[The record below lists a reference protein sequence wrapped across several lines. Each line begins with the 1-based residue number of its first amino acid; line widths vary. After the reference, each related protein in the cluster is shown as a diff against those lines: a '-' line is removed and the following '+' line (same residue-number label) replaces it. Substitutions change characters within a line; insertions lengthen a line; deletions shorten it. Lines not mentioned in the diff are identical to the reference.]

1 MLEVVTMKEIDA
13 IFAVTDGL
21 GIHRESLVIPLGP
34 AAPGRVRRLPSGKLE
49 ITLAAAMPDE
59 GGYVTWTRRAFGPY
73 WAFQVGWW
81 SWLDSFVDVAVYPA
95 LFVEYVKFCWPG
107 MTSTERCLLALAFSG
122 LLTGLNLA
130 GVRPTGRAAVVLA
143 IAALLPIAALTFAG
157 VAAAPGAPWTPFA
170 LEDRPLGAGL
180 GVGLAVVM
188 WNYSGWDTPATVLGE
203 TRAPERTFRAALFLA
218 LPVIGLAYVLPVGA
232 ALAGGTVEW
241 SLWTTGAL
249 PEIARSVGGDWLGH
263 AVALGAVVSSAG
275 LFMSLVLTNSRLPY
289 VLARERA
296 LPAWLAFVHPRF
308 GTPWAA
314 IIVSAACYAAFAV
327 FSFKELIVLNIW
339 LYSITLL
346 IELAAFV
353 RLRATEP
360 AMNRPWR
367 VPGGPAGAAV
377 VVVCPAL
384 FALGAMVTAGWGNT
398 VAGVAA
404 ALTGPLAYR
413 VLGGRATLAREG
425 RA

>member
-1 MLEVVTMKEIDA
+1 MSGGPYGVEDTVA
-13 IFAVTDGL
+13 SFGPGL
-21 GIHRESLVIPLGP
+21 ALLLLVLTPVFWSLPVALVM
-34 AAPGRVRRLPSGKLE
+34 AE
-49 ITLAAAMPDE
+49 LAAAMPDE

-95 LFVEYVKFCWPG
+95 LFVEYVKFWWPG
-107 MTSTERCLLALAFSG
+107 MTSTERWLLALAFIV

-143 IAALLPIAALTFAG
+143 IAALLPIAALTIAG
-157 VAAAPGAPWTPFA
+157 VAAARGAPWTPFA

-203 TRAPERTFRAALFLA
+203 TRAPERTFRTALFLA

-241 SLWTTGAL
+241 SFWTTGAL

-296 LPAWLAFVHPRF
+296 LPAWLAAVNPRF
-308 GTPWAA
+308 GTPWSA

-327 FSFKELIVLNIW
+327 FSFKDLIVLNIW

>member
-1 MLEVVTMKEIDA
+1 MAA
-13 IFAVTDGL
+13 IFFFNVSGGPY
-21 GIHRESLVIPLGP
+21 GIEDTVASFGPGMTLVLLLLTPVLWSLPVAL
-34 AAPGRVRRLPSGKLE
+34 AMSE
-49 ITLAAAMPDE
+49 LAAAMPDA
-59 GGYVTWTRRAFGPY
+59 GGYVTWTRRAFGPF
-73 WAFQVGWW
+73 WSFQVGWW
-81 SWLDSFVDVAVYPA
+81 SWVDSFVDVAVYPA
-95 LFVEYVKFCWPG
+95 LFVEYARFWHPT
-107 MTSTERCLLALAFSG
+107 MTQLERWLLVVAFIAALAA
-122 LLTGLNLA
+122 LNVI

-143 IAALLPIAALTFAG
+143 VAALLPIAAFALVG
-157 VAAAPGAPWTPFA
+157 VGTARVSPWTPLVREGQGVEA
-170 LEDRPLGAGL
+170 LGL
-180 GVGLAVVM
+180 GLAVVM

-218 LPVIGLAYVLPVGA
+218 LPVIGLAYVLPVSA
-232 ALAGGTVEW
+232 ALAGGAVEW
-241 SLWTTGAL
+241 SVWTTGAL
-249 PEIARSVGGDWLGH
+249 PEIARSVGADWLGH

-289 VLARERA
+289 VLAREQA
-296 LPAWLAFVHPRF
+296 LPSWLAAVHPRF

-314 IIVSAACYAAFAV
+314 IIVSAACYAAFSV

-384 FALGAMVTAGWGNT
+384 FALGAMATAGWGNT
-398 VAGVAA
+398 IAGAGA

-413 VLGGRATLAREG
+413 LLGGRATLAREG